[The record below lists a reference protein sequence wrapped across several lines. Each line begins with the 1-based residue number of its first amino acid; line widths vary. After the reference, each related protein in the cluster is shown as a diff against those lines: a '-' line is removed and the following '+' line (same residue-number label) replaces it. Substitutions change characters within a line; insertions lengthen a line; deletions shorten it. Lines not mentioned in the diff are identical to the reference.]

1 MGTQL
6 LRAFLFVCA
15 AAATAIAVEPGA
27 EKSGGEGWVLVR
39 DHNTT
44 TMSGD
49 VADAVHARDL
59 VGDGPALWARRDGKE
74 WVIRDA
80 KLLERVRAAMAPVEE
95 LSHKMEPFS
104 KQEEAWGKQMSKL
117 SKHPEH
123 NAAEMEA
130 LGRKMDQVGKQMDA
144 IGKEIERAAH
154 SGDEKVRAIVDE
166 ARASGL
172 AKEAR

>member
-1 MGTQL
+1 MGTPL

-27 EKSGGEGWVLVR
+27 AKSDGNAWVLVR
-39 DHNTT
+39 DHDTT

-49 VADAVHARDL
+49 GSDALRARAL

-95 LSHKMEPFS
+95 LSHKMEPFG
-104 KQEEAWGKQMSKL
+104 KQEQAWGKQMSKL
-117 SKHPEH
+117 SKHPEQ

-154 SGDEKVRAIVDE
+154 AGDEKVHALVDE
-166 ARASGL
+166 ARANGL